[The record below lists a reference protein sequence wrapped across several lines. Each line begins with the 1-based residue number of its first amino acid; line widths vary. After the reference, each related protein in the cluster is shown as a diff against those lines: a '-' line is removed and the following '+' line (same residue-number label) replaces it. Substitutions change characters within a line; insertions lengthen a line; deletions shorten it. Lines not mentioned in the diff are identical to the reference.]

1 MTPTQWLENWS
12 GSYADLVNVG
22 RPVFAMFQQVTG
34 REGSVEDLD
43 FWTDAILSG
52 DATLDDLRDVLIESP
67 LGQLQQRLRD
77 ISAPG
82 PWFRYQEAVLSGQAV
97 DDVIRGILAS
107 EIRSAQDPRQ
117 AALKAASD
125 ALNNLTAR
133 LFGMDPTGEQEQ
145 RYIEALA
152 NGEITIEQVAAQL
165 QANENQAVAV
175 GFGNV
180 DDSALRD
187 ALAAAEQA
195 QRDEME
201 RLNRLR
207 ETQAEFERDAA
218 LRAYRIEVKAD
229 VDDMYRQL
237 LFREPGPNESD
248 YWVDLIVN
256 GLIDE
261 ELVAPRISQSPEA
274 MIVAAYQQQLFRLP
288 TFEERVHW
296 VNQSINGVSIDTIIG
311 YITNSQEAQSYRDV
325 IVPTPG
331 STEAIVQVM
340 NPVGGGSLDPIM
352 GGSTWNAAYTNQDM
366 IAADAQANPTVEL
379 QNYFNPVINISD
391 LEPVS
396 PAGDT
401 TPALAFKARDE
412 IYKAYTSAL
421 KREPAES
428 DYQYWEAQL
437 VNRVLSLAD
446 FKRYVAESAE
456 AQALA
461 ARSKAVTLTDA
472 PPPEVVADVAKK
484 TEGIGAAIGLLSAL
498 TFFLGQ

>member
-12 GSYADLVNVG
+12 GSYGDLVNVG

-52 DATLDDLRDVLIESP
+52 DATLEDLRDVLNDSP
-67 LGQLQQRLRD
+67 LGELQQRLRA
-77 ISAPG
+77 INAPG
-82 PWFRYQEAVLSGQAV
+82 PWWPHQEAVLQGQAV
-97 DDVIRGILAS
+97 DAVIRGILAS
-107 EIRSAQDPRQ
+107 EIQSAQDPRQ

-125 ALNNLTAR
+125 ALNNLTVR

-165 QANENQAVAV
+165 QSNENQAVAV

-180 DDSALRD
+180 NDSALRD

-201 RLNRLR
+201 RLSRLR

-218 LRAYRIEVKAD
+218 LRAYRIEVKAN

-274 MIVAAYQQQLFRLP
+274 MIVAAFQQQLFRLP

-311 YITNSQEAQSYRDV
+311 YITNSEEAQSYRGV

-366 IAADAQANPTVEL
+366 IAADSQANPTVDL

-396 PAGDT
+396 PLGDT
-401 TPALAFKARDE
+401 SAALAFKARDE
-412 IYKAYTSAL
+412 IYKAYTTTL

-428 DYQYWEAQL
+428 DYQYWEPLL
-437 VNRVLSLAD
+437 VSKTLSLEQ
-446 FKRYVAESAE
+446 FKQWVSKSDE

-461 ARSKAVTLTDA
+461 KRSGAVNLSTPETEQSQAKAV
-472 PPPEVVADVAKK
+472 
-484 TEGIGAAIGLLSAL
+484 EGVGAAIGLLSAL
-498 TFFLGQ
+498 SFFLGQ

>member
-1 MTPTQWLENWS
+1 
-12 GSYADLVNVG
+12 
-22 RPVFAMFQQVTG
+22 
-34 REGSVEDLD
+34 
-43 FWTDAILSG
+43 
-52 DATLDDLRDVLIESP
+52 
-67 LGQLQQRLRD
+67 
-77 ISAPG
+77 
-82 PWFRYQEAVLSGQAV
+82 
-97 DDVIRGILAS
+97 
-107 EIRSAQDPRQ
+107 
-117 AALKAASD
+117 
-125 ALNNLTAR
+125 
-133 LFGMDPTGEQEQ
+133 
-145 RYIEALA
+145 
-152 NGEITIEQVAAQL
+152 
-165 QANENQAVAV
+165 
-175 GFGNV
+175 
-180 DDSALRD
+180 
-187 ALAAAEQA
+187 
-195 QRDEME
+195 
-201 RLNRLR
+201 
-207 ETQAEFERDAA
+207 
-218 LRAYRIEVKAD
+218 
-229 VDDMYRQL
+229 
-237 LFREPGPNESD
+237 
-248 YWVDLIVN
+248 
-256 GLIDE
+256 
-261 ELVAPRISQSPEA
+261 
-274 MIVAAYQQQLFRLP
+274 
-288 TFEERVHW
+288 
-296 VNQSINGVSIDTIIG
+296 
-311 YITNSQEAQSYRDV
+311 
-325 IVPTPG
+325 
-331 STEAIVQVM
+331 
-340 NPVGGGSLDPIM
+340 M